1 MSERSKT
8 RSLPIT
14 KEMVWAA
21 YKKVKSNRGSAGVDR
36 VSLESFEMDLGR
48 NLYKIWNRLSSG
60 SYFPPPL
67 REVTIPKRDGKTRGL
82 GIPTV
87 GDRIAQQVI
96 KSYLEPSLDKLFHQ
110 DSYGYRP
117 NKSAHQALT
126 KVRNNVR
133 QYAWVLDMDIRS
145 FFDEVS
151 HELLM
156 KALARHVS
164 ESWVKMYVLR
174 WLETPVEKTTGER
187 IPKQGKGTPQGG
199 VISPLLANLY
209 LHYTLDKWLA
219 NNYPTIRFV
228 RYADDTIIHC
238 STEEEANSMLK
249 AVQGRLAE
257 CGLCLNE
264 QKTKIVYCQDYR
276 RARRKDC
283 KKQFNFLG
291 FSFQPVWNKSNRVGM
306 FLGYNCVMSP
316 SSRKRVN
323 AEIKSTRFHR
333 WTTATIEDIAEM
345 LNPKLIGWTNYYGKF
360 SRDKL
365 SRVFHQFH
373 WRLVK
378 WLMNKY
384 KSLRRSLN
392 KAFDYLKKL
401 HRTKPN
407 LFYHWTKG
415 YRL

>member
-1 MSERSKT
+1 
-8 RSLPIT
+8 
-14 KEMVWAA
+14 MVWSA

-36 VSLESFEMDLGR
+36 VSLEVFEIDLGS

-60 SYFPPPL
+60 SYFPPPV
-67 REVTIPKRDGKTRGL
+67 REVTIPKRDGKTRKL

-96 KSYLEPSLDKLFHQ
+96 KSYLEPRLDKLFHEY
-110 DSYGYRP
+110 SYGYRP
-117 NKSAHQALT
+117 NKSTHQALRA
-126 KVRNNVR
+126 VRNNVR
-133 QYAWVLDMDIRS
+133 QYAWVLDMDIKS

-156 KALARHVS
+156 KALDRHVS

-219 NNYPTIRFV
+219 NNYPTLRFV

-238 STEEEANSMLK
+238 STEEEAKDVLK
-249 AVQGRLAE
+249 AVQSRLTACE
-257 CGLCLNE
+257 LSLND
-264 QKTKIVYCQDYR
+264 QKTKVVYCQDYSR
-276 RARRKDC
+276 PSRKDC
-283 KKQFNFLG
+283 NKQFNFLG
-291 FSFQPVWNKSNRVGM
+291 FSFQPVWTKSKRGGM
-306 FLGYNCVMSP
+306 FLGYNCVMNT
-316 SSRKRVN
+316 SSRTRIIQ
-323 AEIKSTRFHR
+323 EIKATRFHR
-333 WTTATIEDIAEM
+333 WTTATIEDIADL
-345 LNPKLIGWTNYYGKF
+345 LNPKLRGWTNYYGKF

-365 SRVFHQFH
+365 SWVFHSFH
-373 WRLVK
+373 RRLIK

-384 KSLRRSLN
+384 KSMRTDKLRAV
-392 KAFDYLKKL
+392 KFLKDL
-401 HRTKPN
+401 HRRKPD
-407 LFYHWTKG
+407 LFYHWSKG